1 MVKSKIIWILNHYA
15 TNTFL
20 EHGGRHYCFA
30 KYLMRA
36 GYSVRIFCAS
46 TVHNSQYNFIED
58 KKVFI
63 ERFCDGIPYV
73 FIRTRNYRSNGIKRV
88 LNILDFYKGL
98 YEATKRIREKPD
110 IIIGSSVHPLTCIA
124 AIKISRRYKI
134 RNIVEIRDLWPES
147 LVDYGLLK
155 SYGLIAR
162 LLYRLEKWIYVSAD
176 DIVFTM
182 EGGRDYIVDKKWD
195 SSNGGPV
202 ELDKVHYIN
211 NGVDLE
217 VFHSNLEQNRITDP
231 DLDNPSTFKVV
242 YTGSIRKVND
252 LSKLVYAGGIVH
264 ERTENNIMFLIY
276 GDGDQ
281 REELKRLAIQEGI
294 KNIRFKGK
302 VEKKYIPYI
311 LSKCDLAYNEEGQF
325 DLFEY
330 GSSSNKLFEYLA
342 AGLPILMI
350 SSHKYSIEG
359 RYNCSVT
366 IGDDSPDLMA
376 EAILKAYQSDL
387 SEYHR
392 NALHA
397 AYEFSY
403 ELLTEKLIEI
413 IER

>member
-1 MVKSKIIWILNHYA
+1 MKSKIIWIFNHYA

-30 KYLMRA
+30 KYLMQA

-73 FIRTRNYRSNGIKRV
+73 FVRTRNYRSNGIKRV

-110 IIIGSSVHPLTCIA
+110 IIIGSSVHPLTCVA

-217 VFHSNLEQNRITDP
+217 VFRNSLEQNRITDP

-242 YTGSIRKVND
+242 YTGSIRKAND
-252 LSKLVYAGGIVH
+252 LSRLIYAAQIVQK
-264 ERTENNIMFLIY
+264 NIANSIVFLIY
-276 GDGDQ
+276 GDGDKK
-281 REELKRLAIQEGI
+281 EELHRLVREMEIT
-294 KNIRFKGK
+294 NVRFKGR
-302 VEKKYIPYI
+302 VEKQYIPFI
-311 LSKCDLAYNEEGQF
+311 LSKCDLAYNEEGQLGVF
-325 DLFEY
+325 NY
-330 GSSSNKLFEYLA
+330 GLSPNKLFDYLA
-342 AGLPILMI
+342 AGLPILSI
-350 SSHKYSIEG
+350 SSHKYKIENLF
-359 RYNCSVT
+359 NCTVAAA
-366 IGDDSPDLMA
+366 DDSPTSIA
-376 EAILKAYQSDL
+376 KAILEAYQSDL
-387 SEYHR
+387 SEYR
-392 NALHA
+392 KNALFA
-397 AYEFSY
+397 GSQFDYKY
-403 ELLTEKLIEI
+403 LTEQFIEI
-413 IER
+413 IERA